1 MSTIHPDDEPPFM
14 QRLYDNVWLLA
25 LLALLFFAVSY
36 VGWGLLDI
44 YTVPAR

>member
-1 MSTIHPDDEPPFM
+1 MSTTRSGDDRPFM

-25 LLALLFFAVSY
+25 LLALVFFTVSY

-44 YTVPAR
+44 FTVPLR